1 MNSEIKRIYDYMN
14 EADLYPAIVPVKYDP
29 MDMALSQAMQT
40 AKRLGEYIAAQPVMF
55 YPHERLFGQL
65 RFDGSV
71 TAALFPR
78 TGHEISD
85 ERQRNFIVNR
95 SITLTFSSGSIA
107 RPITKK

>member
-1 MNSEIKRIYDYMN
+1 MTDEIKQIYDYMN
-14 EADLYPAIVPVKYDP
+14 EADLYPAIVRAQYDP

-55 YPHERLFGQL
+55 YPNERLFGQL

-78 TGHEISD
+78 TGHE
-85 ERQRNFIVNR
+85 NFGRAAAELYCKPLDNLNV
-95 SITLTFSSGSIA
+95 FE
-107 RPITKK
+107 